1 MAHEKNV
8 TTTFKEKFPESPFDF
23 AYNRIGTE
31 HESTK
36 HSQHPRHLNPRYMQK
51 FDTIAEAE
59 EEAQSISRSYDEPI
73 DKQMNN
79 LISHTGKNN
88 EIIIRA
94 KPGEY
99 FTWEK
104 EALARVM
111 YGEASGEGD
120 DGMLAVGNVVM
131 NRLKS
136 PKDWW
141 GKSIESIISHPEQFS
156 VFENKNDENYKRMM
170 NATEQDK
177 SFKRA
182 LEIAEELLT
191 GKTKDNTGGATNF
204 FNPNISSPPW
214 ATNPKMLFLKSIGNH
229 DFYLEK

>member
-1 MAHEKNV
+1 
-8 TTTFKEKFPESPFDF
+8 
-23 AYNRIGTE
+23 
-31 HESTK
+31 
-36 HSQHPRHLNPRYMQK
+36 
-51 FDTIAEAE
+51 
-59 EEAQSISRSYDEPI
+59 
-73 DKQMNN
+73 
-79 LISHTGKNN
+79 
-88 EIIIRA
+88 
-94 KPGEY
+94 
-99 FTWEK
+99 
-104 EALARVM
+104 M

-204 FNPNISSPPW
+204 FNPNIASPPW

>member
-59 EEAQSISRSYDEPI
+59 EEAKSISRSYDEPMEL
-73 DKQMNN
+73 QMNKI
-79 LISHTGKNN
+79 LIK
-88 EIIIRA
+88 A
-94 KPGEY
+94 KP
-99 FTWEK
+99 WEK
-104 EALARVM
+104 EALARLM

-120 DGMLAVGNVVM
+120 EGMIAVGNVVM

-136 PKDWW
+136 PTDWW
-141 GKSIESIISHPEQFS
+141 GNSIESIISHPEQFS

-204 FNPNISSPPW
+204 FNPNTASPSW
-214 ATNPKMLFLKSIGNH
+214 ATDPKMLFLKSIGNH

>member
-8 TTTFKEKFPESPFDF
+8 TTTFREKFPESPFDF

-36 HSQHPRHLNPRYMQK
+36 HSPHPRHLNPRYMQK

-73 DKQMNN
+73 DKQMNKI
-79 LISHTGKNN
+79 LIK
-88 EIIIRA
+88 A
-94 KPGEY
+94 KP
-99 FTWEK
+99 WEK

-120 DGMLAVGNVVM
+120 EGMIAVGNVVM

-136 PKDWW
+136 PEDWW
-141 GKSIESIISHPEQFS
+141 GNSIESIISHPEQFS
-156 VFENKNDENYKRMM
+156 VFEDKNDENYKRMRKIIINGKEVSTM
-170 NATEQDK
+170 KDK
-177 SFKRA
+177 K
-182 LEIAEELLT
+182 
-191 GKTKDNTGGATNF
+191 
-204 FNPNISSPPW
+204 NPIFHISR
-214 ATNPKMLFLKSIGNH
+214 
-229 DFYLEK
+229 

>member
-59 EEAQSISRSYDEPI
+59 EEAKSISRSYDEPMEL
-73 DKQMNN
+73 QMNKI
-79 LISHTGKNN
+79 LIK
-88 EIIIRA
+88 A
-94 KPGEY
+94 KP
-99 FTWEK
+99 WEK
-104 EALARVM
+104 EALARLM

-120 DGMLAVGNVVM
+120 EGMIAVGNVVM

-136 PKDWW
+136 PEDWW
-141 GKSIESIISHPEQFS
+141 GNSIESIISHPEQFS
-156 VFENKNDENYKRMM
+156 VFEDINDKNYKRMI
-170 NATEQDK
+170 NATEQDN

-204 FNPNISSPPW
+204 FNPNTASPSW
-214 ATNPKMLFLKSIGNH
+214 ATDPKMLFLKSIGNH